1 VEGECLRCSL
11 AGTHETDLAQ
21 PYALDWDF
29 NFPAGWKS
37 TDVAAATNRVFS
49 RIPGTTRPSRDGQI
63 YLPNGMNTIREGLRS
78 SGWRDIDLNA
88 NPNQKNRTFGYTP
101 YMYANGERGG
111 PLATYLVTAK
121 ARSNFKLWTSTAVRR
136 LVRSGGHVTGIEVEP
151 YLDGGY
157 QGTVRL
163 TPVTGRVI
171 LSAGTFGSAKILLRS
186 GIGPQDQLYVVGN
199 STIDGSTMISQDQWI
214 NLPVG
219 YNLEDH
225 TNVSIS

>member
-1 VEGECLRCSL
+1 
-11 AGTHETDLAQ
+11 
-21 PYALDWDF
+21 
-29 NFPAGWKS
+29 
-37 TDVAAATNRVFS
+37 
-49 RIPGTTRPSRDGQI
+49 
-63 YLPNGMNTIREGLRS
+63 MNVIREGLRS

-101 YMYANGERGG
+101 YMFSNGERGG
-111 PLATYLVTAK
+111 PLATYLATAN
-121 ARSNFKLWTSTAVRR
+121 ARPNFKLWTKTAVRR
-136 LVRSGGHVTGIEVEP
+136 LVRTGGHITGIEVEP

-171 LSAGTFGSAKILLRS
+171 SSAGTFGSARLLLRS

-199 STIDGSTMISQDQWI
+199 STIDGPTMIGQEHWI

-225 TNVSIS
+225 TNVSWPACRGRRTC